1 MTSTF
6 KYFFKKNRR
15 RIATGIWFVAFIVWC
30 IYLPTVTRIEPLWVW
45 VVPYVVALLLVSIIY
60 LTIVRQYDR

>member
-1 MTSTF
+1 MTSSF

-15 RIATGIWFVAFIVWC
+15 RIATSIWFIAFIVWC

-45 VVPYVVALLLVSIIY
+45 VVPYVIAFLFASIVY
-60 LTIVRQYDR
+60 LAIVR